1 MVYYIFCSCLFI
13 FAWLFIGIFF
23 LKSGCQNNYSLGIIS
38 IKQSYLFLCF
48 LTLPSHQTSKIRAHW
63 LTWRKRLLFY
73 FWYVKPRL
81 NAFSGIWSLGCLQNE
96 HKQKE
101 PNFPTFPN
109 FNRVQVQ
116 NKISK
121 SITVKS
127 ALLFDIQKR
136 GFHYRYC
143 FDLLQLVLLILIEA
157 MQKYKIIMKT
167 FFINYCLLDLSKMC
181 INSSRP
187 SFQLVGGYNKFS
199 SCTTYSKY
207 STIVATSIRFS
218 SSEYAESISESL
230 IFVPWFLT
238 SR

>member
-1 MVYYIFCSCLFI
+1 MHFPEYEILFVCRTSI
-13 FAWLFIGIFF
+13 SK
-23 LKSGCQNNYSLGIIS
+23 KS
-38 IKQSYLFLCF
+38 
-48 LTLPSHQTSKIRAHW
+48 QTS
-63 LTWRKRLLFY
+63 
-73 FWYVKPRL
+73 
-81 NAFSGIWSLGCLQNE
+81 
-96 HKQKE
+96 
-101 PNFPTFPN
+101 PNFLSI
-109 FNRVQVQ
+109 QVR

-136 GFHYRYC
+136 GFQYRYC
-143 FDLLQLVLLILIEA
+143 FEFLQGVLFILIQA
-157 MQKYKIIMKT
+157 MQKYKIIKT
-167 FFINYCLLDLSKMC
+167 FFINYCVLDLSKIC

-230 IFVPWFLT
+230 ICVPWF
-238 SR
+238 